1 MALFLASAAG
11 SSLAVLAGLR
21 TRRRMF
27 SSTSSTGLS
36 AFLKRTK
43 QSLFG
48 GQSPSSSR
56 RVHLVMG
63 NEACDL
69 DSLVSALVVAYMLEQ
84 SGPSFP
90 LRAALATGKN
100 PGQKEDGG
108 QYQHDIFVPVV
119 NIPRTPAVPGSR
131 ADIALRKDALG
142 ALAAAGVAP
151 EDLLFVDDVDGLLDG
166 LIAED
171 RLRVFLTDHN
181 ALASHQQSRAGL
193 AAAVEGLIDHHKDE
207 GKHPK
212 DQVAYHN
219 LEMVGSACTLVGE
232 LLQGADAPQTV
243 AGDPTVARLLA
254 SVVLL
259 DTANFD
265 SDSKKFLPKDISVG
279 RWLLDRAGKAEGDAE
294 QQTATAAAL
303 YDELLAARIDTS
315 GFTAEEFMRKD
326 YKEWIVLPPQNA
338 VAAVA
343 GAAGSA
349 RAGYRFG
356 VASVPV
362 SLADWEKACGAD
374 GVLEGVHSTGKVRNL
389 DLVVVMLAFSAE
401 DTGAF
406 CRQLLVHGSDR
417 RLADAAVQFLV
428 VSDLDLKKVDHS
440 AGLQGGGVLVF
451 EQRNVKASR
460 KRVAP
465 LLREFFELMIFSSS
479 I

>member
-254 SVVLL
+254 SVVML
-259 DTANFD
+259 
-265 SDSKKFLPKDISVG
+265 
-279 RWLLDRAGKAEGDAE
+279 
-294 QQTATAAAL
+294 
-303 YDELLAARIDTS
+303 DTS
-315 GFTAEEFMRKD
+315 G
-326 YKEWIVLPPQNA
+326 
-338 VAAVA
+338 
-343 GAAGSA
+343 G
-349 RAGYRFG
+349 
-356 VASVPV
+356 
-362 SLADWEKACGAD
+362 
-374 GVLEGVHSTGKVRNL
+374 
-389 DLVVVMLAFSAE
+389 
-401 DTGAF
+401 
-406 CRQLLVHGSDR
+406 
-417 RLADAAVQFLV
+417 DAAR
-428 VSDLDLKKVDHS
+428 
-440 AGLQGGGVLVF
+440 G
-451 EQRNVKASR
+451 QRNVRPLWPEFGRHPSVRGQHCRDGPQKHGAGNRRHWAGGSVCAHDGATHTQGKSALRPSPSPASSPSPDLPR
-460 KRVAP
+460 CGSTKRAG
-465 LLREFFELMIFSSS
+465 
-479 I
+479 